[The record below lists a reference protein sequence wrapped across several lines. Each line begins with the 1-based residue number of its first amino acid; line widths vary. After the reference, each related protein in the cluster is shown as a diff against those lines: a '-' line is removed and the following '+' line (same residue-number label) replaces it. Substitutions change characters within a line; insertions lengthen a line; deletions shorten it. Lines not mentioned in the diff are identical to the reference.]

1 MLLIVRNDLPL
12 GPSKGNKRAIRRTFG
27 AYVSFVIGYGRR
39 RCDKRDGLAC
49 FARLFIVVLFRF
61 VATTANVTTVTNVVG
76 TLNRGAAGAVKG
88 F

>member
-1 MLLIVRNDLPL
+1 MLLIARNILPL
-12 GPSKGNKRAIRRTFG
+12 GPSKGINRATRRTFG
-27 AYVSFVIGYGRR
+27 AYVDFVIGYGLR
-39 RCDKRDGLAC
+39 RCDNRDKLAC

-76 TLNRGAAGAVKG
+76 TLTTGAARAVNG